1 MQSNHAA
8 RRLIQ
13 FLDGCFVRYVVI
25 AAYAYFF
32 LIILSEVVQRYFF
45 SHSTTWGEMTARYA
59 FVYFAYLAMAE
70 AFRHDEHIRIDLIPN
85 RLGAAANKVLET
97 YIDLLCVF
105 IAAVV
110 IWYSV
115 QLMQIQQMANIRM
128 HALPLNVS
136 WAQAALPLG
145 WGVMIIR
152 IGQRLV
158 RRFDGR
164 SAPLTISQATEQGAV

>member
-8 RRLIQ
+8 QRLMR
-13 FLDGCFVRYVVI
+13 FLDGYFVRYVVI

-85 RLGAAANKVLET
+85 RLGPTAAKVLET

-105 IAAVV
+105 IAVIV
-110 IWYSV
+110 IWYSI

-128 HALPLNVS
+128 HALPVNMS
-136 WAQAALPLG
+136 WAQLALPLG
-145 WGVMIIR
+145 WVVMIIR
-152 IGQRLV
+152 IGQRLA
-158 RRFDGR
+158 RRFGGQTA
-164 SAPLTISQATEQGAV
+164 SEPMGQTKEQRTF